1 MNKIK
6 IISTNA
12 GAFNA
17 EQLVAIALFLMG
29 HADEVFEVI
38 RTDSLDTGIPITGEA
53 LSIVYDANKIKI
65 AETYL
70 KTAFGKDLTQVE
82 MGDRC
87 VKMFTDFVYADLI
100 AGLIE
105 PPHVSCGNHVFTI
118 TELVKYMNH
127 NNAECE
133 EQDIDFHKTL
143 SVVRDWICR
152 YLTEVASNIVSIHD
166 WLHNCDT
173 DTANDTDLIASYRD
187 LRNYIRCS
195 GENN

>member
-6 IISTNA
+6 IISTNS

-17 EQLVAIALFLMG
+17 EQLVAIVLFLMG

-38 RTDSLDTGIPITGEA
+38 RTDNLDTGVPITGEA
-53 LSIVYDANKIKI
+53 LSIVYDANKTK
-65 AETYL
+65 
-70 KTAFGKDLTQVE
+70 
-82 MGDRC
+82 MRDRC
-87 VKMFTDFVYADLI
+87 VNMFIGFVYNDLI

-105 PPHVSCGNHVFTI
+105 PPHVSCGNHVFTF

-127 NNAECE
+127 NNTDCE
-133 EQDIDFHKTL
+133 EHDIDFHKTL
-143 SVVRDWICR
+143 SVVHDWICR

-187 LRNYIRCS
+187 LCNYIRRS

>member
-6 IISTNA
+6 IISTNS

-38 RTDSLDTGIPITGEA
+38 RTDNLDTGVPITGEA
-53 LSIVYDANKIKI
+53 LSIVYDANKTKI

-82 MGDRC
+82 MRDRC
-87 VKMFTDFVYADLI
+87 INMFIGFVYNDLI

-105 PPHVSCGNHVFTI
+105 PPHETCGNHVFTF

-127 NNAECE
+127 SNTDCE
-133 EQDIDFHKTL
+133 EHDIDFHKTL
-143 SVVRDWICR
+143 SVVHDWICR

-187 LRNYIRCS
+187 LCDYIRRS